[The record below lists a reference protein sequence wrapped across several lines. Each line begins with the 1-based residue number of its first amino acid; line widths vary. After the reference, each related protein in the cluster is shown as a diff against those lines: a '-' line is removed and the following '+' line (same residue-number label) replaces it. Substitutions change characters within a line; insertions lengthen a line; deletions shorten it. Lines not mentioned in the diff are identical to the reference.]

1 MLAVFLPPYPFR
13 GLKAPYLWLFFKYLH
28 CATDKILFITGDE
41 YLDIID
47 DETQHGRWEFDP
59 ASMASLGYSL
69 PNDVTIGRHEYLHL
83 DNGLYETLLA
93 RHHNDPIKSFSTFL
107 TERIPALETELH
119 TLLNSKVDQIDAFIS
134 ICNCPSLE
142 HIAQTLGKEVM
153 HVEIGPLRAPMYRNT
168 AYLDFSGVNGG
179 TEARA
184 RYEQCQ
190 RDFDIKASLDD
201 LHHYFLEVVSPSD
214 TATPSAA
221 GVVLQVEDD
230 SNLIAYSNDFTNI
243 SLISYVRQHHEKD
256 DILVRAHPGSLFRLR
271 DDAFTIDDSAN
282 SLAFIHKCEEVFTI
296 NSSVGLEAILTGKKT
311 TVLGDSSYSFINE
324 LDAPDRVNAAAFYL
338 FSYLVPFELVFNQ
351 DYLDFR
357 LRHPEELEIVCKHL
371 EFYSVDMPG
380 RQPEKAYT
388 LSALINEAISQD
400 KAMRKILEN
409 TQQEHNKQLDLL
421 NTQIDLLNSQLD
433 LANGQLVADV
443 SEREK
448 LAATLAQIQ
457 EKAESQV
464 AVAVEVAEQAKAGLQ
479 SVVETKQEEINRMRN
494 SLSWKL
500 TMPVRMSGRICRGEF
515 STIKAMTR
523 QYVHSGNGALSRFLL
538 SGGLLSKSKYK
549 TALRLIMSGNW
560 KGAADGFKRVL
571 NRAATD
577 SAPAAAFLNNGDVRI
592 LATQHTLFVA
602 HLIEKSLL
610 ENGLT
615 AQVSTSYVAEH
626 DNGQLHIVVCPQ
638 MFTQLPQ
645 HYIAFQ
651 MEQSVNSRWFTE
663 EYFARLNNAV
673 AIFDYSLRN
682 IEYLLQQG
690 IPYQKLFYMPIS
702 SYADYPAYLTQIGYD
717 LSEHKG
723 DKAADVL
730 FYGDPNCERRKA
742 YLQELKKHFNVTIA
756 SEVFGDRLTKMV
768 KDARVVINIHY
779 YEDALLETTRLYE
792 TLSLGTPIVSESS
805 ADIEEHQDL
814 QGVIDFCPVG
824 DIQAMVEKLQA
835 LLSDEQHYQEKRA
848 EIARFTAEDKKN
860 NVYLKRYLLSIDKLT
875 FSQYESSYVFDDVQ
889 ENDIPRLCLSL
900 SETPVRRK
908 AFFKSPSHGFRFFD
922 GIRYRIGWIGC
933 GMSYKYMLSGMLAS
947 KAKMGIICED
957 DVIFPLDYDQKLNKI
972 IDHLQ
977 TTEIKWHIFAG
988 IIAHLHDET
997 KVIDVREIDGIEYVY
1012 IDKMTSMVMN
1022 IYSRS
1027 GMALISQWD
1036 EKNIDAET
1044 NTIDRYV
1051 ESAEDLVVVTTV
1063 PFLVGYAEEQ
1073 QSTLWGFENSQYTSL
1088 IKASEELLAKKVAEF
1103 KRNRE

>member
-1 MLAVFLPPYPFR
+1 
-13 GLKAPYLWLFFKYLH
+13 
-28 CATDKILFITGDE
+28 
-41 YLDIID
+41 
-47 DETQHGRWEFDP
+47 
-59 ASMASLGYSL
+59 MASLGYAL
-69 PNDVTIGRHEYLHL
+69 PTDESIARHEYLHL
-83 DNGLYETLLA
+83 DNGLYETLLS
-93 RHHNDPIKSFSTFL
+93 RHHHDPIASFTAFL
-107 TERIPALETELH
+107 TERIPELETELRV
-119 TLLNSKVDQIDAFIS
+119 LLESKRGLVDQVDAFIS

-142 HIAQTLGKEVM
+142 HLAKTLGKEVM
-153 HVEIGPLRAPMYRNT
+153 HIEIGPLRAPMYRNT

-179 TEARA
+179 TEASE
-184 RYEQCQ
+184 RYQKCQ
-190 RDFDIKASLDD
+190 SELDIKASLDD
-201 LHHYFLEVVSPSD
+201 LHRYFLEALPS
-214 TATPSAA
+214 TETTTPSAA

-230 SNLIAYSNDFTNI
+230 SNLIAYNHGFTNI
-243 SLISYVRQHHEKD
+243 SLISYVRQLYEKD

-271 DDAFTIDDSAN
+271 DDVFTIDDSAN
-282 SLAFIHKCEEVFTI
+282 SLAFINKCQEVFTI
-296 NSSVGLEAILTGKKT
+296 NSSVGLEALLTGKKT
-311 TVLGDSSYSFINE
+311 TVLGDCSYSFINE
-324 LDAPDRVNAAAFYL
+324 LAEAPARVNAAAFYL
-338 FSYLVPFELVFNQ
+338 FSYLVPFDLVFSQ
-351 DYLDFR
+351 EYLNFR
-357 LRHPEELEIVCKHL
+357 LRHPEEQEIAGKHL
-371 EFYSVDMPG
+371 EFYSADMPG
-380 RQPEKAYT
+380 SPSEAAHT
-388 LSALINEAISQD
+388 LSSLINEAISQD

-409 TQQEHNKQLDLL
+409 SLQEHNKQLDLL
-421 NTQIDLLNSQLD
+421 KNQL
-433 LANGQLVADV
+433 AAEV

-448 LAATLAQIQ
+448 LTATLAQLQ
-457 EKAESQV
+457 DK
-464 AVAVEVAEQAKAGLQ
+464 VEIAAHAKAGLI
-479 SVVETKQEEINRMRN
+479 SAVETKQEEINRMRN

-515 STIKAMTR
+515 ATIKAMTR
-523 QYVHSGNGALSRFLL
+523 HHAASGNGALSRFLL

-560 KGAADGFKRVL
+560 KGAADGFKRVM

-577 SAPAAAFLNNGDVRI
+577 SAPAATFLDNGDVRI

-610 ENGLT
+610 ENGVT
-615 AQVSTSYVAEH
+615 AQVSTAYVAEH

-638 MFTQLPQ
+638 MFKQLPK

-663 EYFARLNNAV
+663 DYFARLNNAV
-673 AIFDYSLRN
+673 AIFDYSLKN

-702 SYADYPAYLTQIGYD
+702 SYADYPAYLSQIGYD
-717 LSEHKG
+717 LSEKKG

-742 YLQELKKHFNVTIA
+742 YLQELKKHFNVTVA

-805 ADIEEHQDL
+805 SDIEEHQDL

-824 DIQAMVEKLQA
+824 DIQAMVAKLQA
-835 LLSDEQHYQEKRA
+835 LLSDEQHYRETRA
-848 EIARFTAEDKKN
+848 AIARFTAEDKKN

-875 FSQYESSYVFDDVQ
+875 FPQYESSYSFDDIE

-900 SETPVRRK
+900 SETPARRK

-933 GMSYKYMLSGMLAS
+933 GMSYKYMLSAMLAS

-977 TTEIKWHIFAG
+977 TTEIEWHIFAG
-988 IIAHLHDET
+988 IIAHLHDDT
-997 KVIDVREIDGIEYVY
+997 RIIDVREIDGIEYVY

-1036 EKNIDAET
+1036 ETNIDAET

-1051 ESAEDLVVVTTV
+1051 ESAQDLVVITTV

-1103 KRNRE
+1103 KRNR